1 MASLEE
7 LVTAHGQALFRL
19 AFVLTGSRPA
29 AEDLYQ
35 ETWMKAQQK
44 WSRVSAAVSPGPY
57 LKKVMVNIYT
67 SQRRKGS
74 STEIP
79 MDIHPGA
86 SESRPGPDAAL
97 ADRDELWQLVQR
109 LPYAER
115 AAIVLR
121 YYEDLSDQE
130 AAELLGCR
138 ASTVRSNTSRALSRL
153 RSQANPEGSRP

>member
-35 ETWMKAQQK
+35 ETWVKAQQK

-121 YYEDLSDQE
+121 YYEDLTDQE
-130 AAELLGCR
+130 AANILGCR
-138 ASTVRSNTSRALSRL
+138 ASTIRSNTARALSRL
-153 RSQANPEGSRP
+153 RNQASSEGSRP